1 MEEVL
6 EQLQIKALALR
17 RHIIRM
23 TGLAGSGHPGGSLSA
38 ADIMTVLYF
47 HELRIDPLNPGWP
60 DRDRFVLS
68 KGHAAP
74 VLYAALAERGFFPQE
89 ELDTL
94 RRIDSRLQG
103 HPDMRKV
110 PGVEISTGSLG
121 QGLSAA
127 NGMALAGK
135 MDKSSFRVYALL
147 GDGENQEGQVW
158 EAAMLAAHYRL
169 DNLVAIVDHNG
180 LQIDGLIAEVLS
192 PEPIGDKW
200 RAFGW
205 EVQEINGHD
214 LKEIITALDRAR
226 EVKGRP
232 SLILANTVK
241 GKGCSFMENRVEW
254 HGTAPSKEQM
264 ETALNEME
272 VG

>member
-1 MEEVL
+1 
-6 EQLQIKALALR
+6 
-17 RHIIRM
+17 
-23 TGLAGSGHPGGSLSA
+23 
-38 ADIMTVLYF
+38 
-47 HELRIDPLNPGWP
+47 
-60 DRDRFVLS
+60 
-68 KGHAAP
+68 
-74 VLYAALAERGFFPQE
+74 
-89 ELDTL
+89 
-94 RRIDSRLQG
+94 
-103 HPDMRKV
+103 
-110 PGVEISTGSLG
+110 
-121 QGLSAA
+121 
-127 NGMALAGK
+127 
-135 MDKSSFRVYALL
+135 MDKRGFRVYVIL

-169 DNLVAIVDHNG
+169 DNLVAFVDHNR
-180 LQIDGLIAEVLS
+180 LQIDGPIAEILS

-214 LKEIITALDRAR
+214 LGEIIAALDRAR

-264 ETALNEME
+264 EKALNEME